1 MKIAKHFIE
10 TQQSEHWA
18 KTVFLIKCLTKY
30 CRCDSNTYEREM
42 REHLPHV
49 YAWRNQVPE
58 LRHTHLQTR
67 HGVTAGVKIYKKR
80 INAYL
85 FQKKQIKV
93 FYQTFGQR
101 ELKKGKLTVINRSPF
116 ESFES
121 LNYYL

>member
-1 MKIAKHFIE
+1 
-10 TQQSEHWA
+10 
-18 KTVFLIKCLTKY
+18 
-30 CRCDSNTYEREM
+30 M

-67 HGVTAGVKIYKKR
+67 YGVTAGVKIYWKR
-80 INAYL
+80 NNAYL

-93 FYQTFGQR
+93 FYQTIWQIW